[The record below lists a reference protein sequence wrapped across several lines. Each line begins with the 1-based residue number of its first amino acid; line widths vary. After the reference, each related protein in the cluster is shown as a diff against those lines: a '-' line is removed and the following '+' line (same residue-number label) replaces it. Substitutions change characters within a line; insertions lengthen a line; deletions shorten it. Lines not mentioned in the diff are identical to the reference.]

1 MRRLGIFGG
10 TFSPP
15 HVGHVRAAEAF
26 AEQMGLD
33 GLLIVPTR
41 TPPHKTVD
49 GAVTAEERFE
59 MCRRAFSRIKN
70 AVVSDIEIR
79 RGGKSYTYLTLEE
92 LAEKGTELY
101 FLCGTDMILTL
112 GEWKNPDRIFELAT
126 VCYVRREDDVALN
139 AEIADKVAEYEREF
153 SARIVAVEHTP
164 LELSSTEI
172 RQALARSEDAN
183 GLVDVS
189 TLEYIRERGLY
200 R

>member
-15 HVGHVRAAEAF
+15 HVGHVLAAEAF
-26 AEQMGLD
+26 SDQMRLD
-33 GLLIVPTR
+33 SLLIVPTR

-49 GAVTAEERFE
+49 GTVTAEERLE
-59 MCRRAFSRIKN
+59 MCKRAFSRIEK
-70 AVVSDIEIR
+70 ATISDIEIR

-92 LAEKGTELY
+92 LTEDGTELF

-112 GEWKNPDRIFELAT
+112 GEWKNPERIFELAT
-126 VCYVRREDDVALN
+126 VCYVRREDDEALN
-139 AEIADKVAEYEREF
+139 AEIAEKVAAYERDYG
-153 SARIVAVEHTP
+153 ARIVAIRHTP

-172 RQALARSEDAN
+172 RAALAESKDAC
-183 GLVDVS
+183 GLVDAS
-189 TLEYIRERGLY
+189 TLAYIRERGLY